1 MGSQLMRI
9 TPGIVA
15 VAKEYLQLKRERCL
29 PTVHVADCYP
39 ISPEAVLEIWDSA
52 LFELRRRGNSKEFE
66 LAYVTVLKKGGFA
79 AEYVPL
85 NAPKNQPS
93 LFD

>member
-15 VAKEYLQLKRERCL
+15 VAKEYLQLKRENRL

-52 LFELRRRGNSKEFE
+52 LFELRRRGNAKEFE
-66 LAYVTVLKKGGFA
+66 LAFVTVFKRGGFA

-85 NAPKNQPS
+85 HAPKDQPS
-93 LFD
+93 MFD

>member
-15 VAKEYLQLKRERCL
+15 VAKEYLQLKRENRL

-52 LFELRRRGNSKEFE
+52 LFELRRRGNTNKFE
-66 LAYVTVLKKGGFA
+66 LAYVTVFKKGGVA

-85 NAPKNQPS
+85 NAPNDQTS